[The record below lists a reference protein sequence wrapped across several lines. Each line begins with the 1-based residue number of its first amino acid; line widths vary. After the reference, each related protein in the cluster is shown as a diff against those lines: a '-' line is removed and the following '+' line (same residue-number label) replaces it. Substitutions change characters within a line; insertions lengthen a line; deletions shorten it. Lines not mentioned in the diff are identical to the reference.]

1 MSLFDLVFQA
11 PRSPAAPGAIHD
23 ARRTRHRRSGRST
36 CMTRSRTPIALA
48 SLLGALLAIG
58 CVTPPVHP
66 WVARDGLVQIET
78 YNRGQLFVKR
88 DHQLGRY
95 DSLMIEG
102 VGFRWSPGEAR
113 LGDAEEDR
121 IIAMLIGA
129 VEGTQDGPVG
139 ITDAPGPCVLAVN
152 FFLKDLELHTPNRL
166 ADSRSGFVSSYG
178 AATMVLELRDSMN
191 DEPLARFVQRRD
203 LGGGPEI
210 PTRGASLIRLSQA
223 IGRALYD
230 MGNQLIKV
238 IPPTSSGHSKPE
250 CRGGMAKVALGRH

>member
-1 MSLFDLVFQA
+1 MRPRA
-11 PRSPAAPGAIHD
+11 PIG
-23 ARRTRHRRSGRST
+23 
-36 CMTRSRTPIALA
+36 LA
-48 SLLGALLAIG
+48 SLITGLSVGG
-58 CVTPPVHP
+58 CVTPPEHP
-66 WVARDGLVQIET
+66 WVVRDGLVEIET

-102 VGFRWSPGEAR
+102 VGFRWRPGEAR
-113 LGDAEEDR
+113 LGDADEDR

-139 ITDAPGPCVLAVN
+139 IADAPGPCVLAVN

-178 AATMVLELRDSMN
+178 AATMVLELRDSMD

-210 PTRGASLIRLSQA
+210 PTRSASLIRLSQA

-238 IPPTSSGHSKPE
+238 IPPTSSGHSKPQ